1 MNGKVSIAKNGPEK
15 RTIRAVQQNP
25 HSPRIMNHQ
34 NLLKKHYRD
43 LNKSVFDFI
52 SSSMA
57 SIVCNLGHEQ
67 LIPGPHAASS
77 GSYDIISMTSL
88 HLKLDMERASM
99 PAVISAPL
107 CSPDFTTKAFFGQV
121 WFRGAPP
128 LHRRF
133 EGVMFKRLR

>member
-1 MNGKVSIAKNGPEK
+1 
-15 RTIRAVQQNP
+15 
-25 HSPRIMNHQ
+25 
-34 NLLKKHYRD
+34 
-43 LNKSVFDFI
+43 
-52 SSSMA
+52 MA

-107 CSPDFTTKAFFGQV
+107 CSPDFTTKTLFGQV
-121 WFRGAPP
+121 WFRRAPP
-128 LHRRF
+128 LHHRF